1 MIRNIIKWT
10 IALSV
15 AFVLSAAVAMA
26 AKGTHIDIPKD
37 SVLPDG
43 QVLKAGSYT
52 VQFSEK
58 ADSLEFLQHG
68 KVVAKLECHCK
79 VEEKKNLNNEVDYII
94 RDGKNVIKALRL
106 AGDNREISFE
116 ASGM

>member
-1 MIRNIIKWT
+1 MIKNVIKWT

-26 AKGTHIDIPKD
+26 AKGKHISIYTD

-52 VQFSEK
+52 VQMNEK
-58 ADSLEFLQHG
+58 ADAVEFLQQG
-68 KVVAKLECHCK
+68 KVVAKFECHCK
-79 VEEKKNLNNEVDYII
+79 VEEKKNLKNEVYYTIK
-94 RDGKNVIKALRL
+94 DGKSVIQGIRL
-106 AGDNREISFE
+106 AGDNKEISFGTP
-116 ASGM
+116 GM